1 VTPPKIVCF
10 VHGFASS
17 FSGDWGRT
25 GWADL
30 LLDEGVHAIDVSLPG
45 HNDPTASDQA
55 SDYVNIIEP
64 TWQQLETQAPI
75 TAIGFSAG
83 AEVLLRAACEHPE
96 AFERLV
102 LLGLGDRVLRPN
114 NVESLVEALGED
126 HEPDDVRLRVFW
138 RLVESNA
145 SPRAAL
151 RAFLARDRQPLTA
164 SDLASVSCP
173 VLSIVGSQEQVS
185 QDNLAECLPNLQTHT
200 VEGADHFGLTS
211 SFETIDT
218 SLRFLELA

>member
-1 VTPPKIVCF
+1 MTPPKSVYF

-30 LLDEGVHAIDVSLPG
+30 LLDEGVQAVDVSLPG
-45 HNDPTASDQA
+45 HNDPTASDQVT
-55 SDYVNIIEP
+55 DYVNIVEP
-64 TWQQLETQAPI
+64 IWRQLDLHTPI
-75 TAIGFSAG
+75 TAVGFSAG
-83 AEVLLRAACEHPE
+83 AEVLLRVACEHPE

-114 NVESLVEALGED
+114 NVERLVGALGED
-126 HEPDDVRLRVFW
+126 QEPDDVRLRVFW

-151 RAFLARDRQPLTA
+151 KAFLARDRQPLTA
-164 SDLASVSCP
+164 SDLASVTCP
-173 VLSIVGSQEQVS
+173 VLSIVGSQEQIS
-185 QDNLAECLPNLQTHT
+185 QDELADCLANVQILS

-211 SFETIDT
+211 SFETIDAV
-218 SLRFLELA
+218 LRFLELA